1 MDYIYQE
8 ELENAVKDGVL
19 SKVYTS
25 FSRAP
30 DQPKVRRWYHLYS
43 DIIISY
49 IYMSFISLFW

>member
-30 DQPKVRRWYHLYS
+30 DQPKVRR
-43 DIIISY
+43 
-49 IYMSFISLFW
+49 